1 MRYLVTGA
9 GSGIGQ
15 SLAVQLVTAGHT
27 VVGVDRNVAGVPV
40 GAEAVALDLTDL
52 AGIDALAAD
61 LVADP
66 VGVAGLA
73 NVAGVPGTAP
83 PDVVL
88 RVNYLAARRL
98 TDAVAPRMAAGSAV
112 VHVTSLAARRPGV
125 DDDDAWSLLDA
136 SDDEVLAFASA
147 HGLDGSAA
155 YDLSKKL
162 LVLHAKARSAALLGS
177 GVRVNAVSPG
187 PIETPII
194 GDFRTSMGASVD
206 GSAELVGRHGRP
218 EEVAAAVAFLLSPAA
233 SWVNGIDLE
242 LDGGLIAA
250 RTLAV
255 RQAR

>member
-15 SLAVQLVTAGHT
+15 ALAARLVSAGHT
-27 VVGVDRNVAGVPV
+27 VIGVDRDVAGVPV
-40 GAEAVALDLTDL
+40 GADAITLDLTDL
-52 AGIDALAAD
+52 AGVDALAAGLD
-61 LVADP
+61 DID
-66 VGVAGLA
+66 GVA

-98 TDAVAPRMAAGSAV
+98 ADVLTARMASGSAV

-125 DDDDAWSLLDA
+125 EDDAAWSLLDA
-136 SDDEVLAFASA
+136 SDDDVLAFAPK

-162 LVLHAKARSAALLGS
+162 LVLHAKARAAALLGA

-206 GSAELVGRHGRP
+206 GSADLVGRHGRP
-218 EEVAAAVAFLLSPAA
+218 EEVAAAVAFLLSPDA

-250 RTLAV
+250 RTLAM
-255 RQAR
+255 RQVQL

>member
-1 MRYLVTGA
+1 MRYLVSGA

-15 SLAVQLVTAGHT
+15 ALAAQLVAAGHT
-27 VVGVDRNVAGVPV
+27 VIGVDRDVAGVPV
-40 GAEAVALDLTDL
+40 GADAVTLDLTDL
-52 AGIDALAAD
+52 AGVDALAAGLD
-61 LVADP
+61 GID
-66 VGVAGLA
+66 GLA

-98 TDAVAPRMAAGSAV
+98 TDALTARMAAGSAV

-125 DDDDAWSLLDA
+125 DDEVAWSLLDA
-136 SDDEVLAFASA
+136 PDDEVLAFAPA

-162 LVLHAKARSAALLGS
+162 LVLHAKARAAALLGA

-206 GSAELVGRHGRP
+206 GSADLVGRHGRP

-242 LDGGLIAA
+242 LDGGLLAA
-250 RTLAV
+250 RTLAARQV
-255 RQAR
+255 RL